1 MNTKLKKNKNK
12 NKNKI
17 IKEQFLDKPENL
29 CDSKN
34 ECFICLEIDCDNEIP
49 IKLNESTYY
58 LKKCD
63 CNVWVHNFCLDK
75 WYSTSYYICPIC
87 REYIFED
94 MYQYHTNEEDINQE
108 NRNEEQIN
116 QNIITNTNNSQIS
129 FFIIIISKMK
139 KKDRILLL
147 LILTGFLY
155 FLLIKQ
161 TQKETGYAY

>member
-12 NKNKI
+12 NK
-17 IKEQFLDKPENL
+17 KEQILNEPKKL

-49 IKLNESTYY
+49 IKLNESIYY
-58 LKKCD
+58 IKKCD

-75 WYSTSYYICPIC
+75 WYTTSYYVCPIC

-94 MYQYHTNEEDINQE
+94 LYQYHTNEENT
-108 NRNEEQIN
+108 NEEQIY

-161 TQKETGYAY
+161 TKKETGHAY